1 MNDEGAECSYVG
13 IGTWWLRFRLSRW
26 WKCESG
32 SIATVGEKEEQM
44 VVRSKDSVGAIKEDE
59 DWDSKYRDRGGVGD
73 EDKG

>member
-1 MNDEGAECSYVG
+1 
-13 IGTWWLRFRLSRW
+13 
-26 WKCESG
+26 
-32 SIATVGEKEEQM
+32 VGEKEEQM